1 MMKADILY
9 RIHLRLCEIK
19 NSKQLF
25 GGVNVY
31 LFGDPAQLKP
41 VRGSYIFAAPNCPD
55 YKLAYGDGTDSLWKS
70 FSVINLEENHR
81 QGKDKSYADMLN
93 RIRVGKQTQE
103 DIEILRSRIRPK
115 DHQDLKGAV
124 FISAKV
130 APVAKF
136 NEIALAKTPGKVYIS
151 KATHIQAMSKSY
163 KPRIDKKSGRV
174 GDTHYVDELKLK
186 IGARVMLSK
195 PHTGY

>member
-1 MMKADILY
+1 MNLVC

-25 GGVNVY
+25 GGVNVF

-81 QGKDKSYADMLN
+81 QGKDKIYADMLN
-93 RIRVGKQTQE
+93 RIRVGKQTQD
-103 DIEILRSRIRPK
+103 DIKILKPELERKI
-115 DHQDLKGAV
+115 
-124 FISAKV
+124 
-130 APVAKF
+130 
-136 NEIALAKTPGKVYIS
+136 
-151 KATHIQAMSKSY
+151 IQ
-163 KPRIDKKSGRV
+163 I
-174 GDTHYVDELKLK
+174 
-186 IGARVMLSK
+186 
-195 PHTGY
+195 